1 MILLLISLSDLP
13 LAYSSIGVSGFLYIF
28 LLTTAVVG
36 RNQAI
41 LFTSGY
47 ICYIFFQE
55 TLFVVL
61 GVSWREV
68 TRVKVKET
76 SLKQNALAIN

>member
-13 LAYSSIGVSGFLYIF
+13 LAYSSIGVSGFSYIF
-28 LLTTAVVG
+28 LLTIAVVG

-61 GVSWREV
+61 GFSWQG
-68 TRVKVKET
+68 
-76 SLKQNALAIN
+76 LHG